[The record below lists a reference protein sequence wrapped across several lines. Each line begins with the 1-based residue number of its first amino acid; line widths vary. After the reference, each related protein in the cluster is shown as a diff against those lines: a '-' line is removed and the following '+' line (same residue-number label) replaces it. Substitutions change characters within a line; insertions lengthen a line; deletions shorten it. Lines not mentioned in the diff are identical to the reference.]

1 MPQVNKFQY
10 HLVSLRNSPRLY
22 HGNITWTILISRE
35 NCFIGF
41 MYNLGGQKFQSVLS
55 QETENYQYEN
65 LHKIITEMSRIEDLL
80 TTSTMG

>member
-1 MPQVNKFQY
+1 
-10 HLVSLRNSPRLY
+10 
-22 HGNITWTILISRE
+22 
-35 NCFIGF
+35 